1 MQGSRRQLDE
11 RLAKALSHP
20 LRQRILQRLNEGG
33 IRSPNELSRELGD
46 PLGNVSYHV
55 RILRE
60 LDCVELVRTE
70 QRRGALEHY
79 YRATAEPW
87 LDDEQWARLPAAF
100 RRKTLGRTLSEI
112 LEGASAASR
121 ETGFDHPEVKVDR
134 IELELD
140 DEAWARSS
148 SCSTRRTRR
157 HCGSSPRVPAG
168 WRSAVRT
175 GRSPSAPSSA
185 SCTSAAA
192 TPRPS
197 RPCSQPKVPRSSRP
211 PLASHDKDG
220 LAVLV
225 LVEPLVEHGAR
236 ALAEDGG
243 DLEPRLLGERAD
255 VLDRVV
261 TVALAAE

>member
-1 MQGSRRQLDE
+1 MQGTGRQLDE

-20 LRQRILQRLNEGG
+20 LRQRILQRLNEHGV
-33 IRSPNELSRELGD
+33 RSPNELSRELGD

-121 ETGFDHPEVKVDR
+121 ETGFDHPEVMVDR
-134 IELELD
+134 VELQLD
-140 DEAWARSS
+140 DEAWSEVVKLLNDTHDTALKIQSES
-148 SCSTRRTRR
+148 RRRQEERGTNGGESIRTELGLLHFRR
-157 HCGSSPRVPAG
+157 GG
-168 WRSAVRT
+168 AV
-175 GRSPSAPSSA
+175 
-185 SCTSAAA
+185 
-192 TPRPS
+192 
-197 RPCSQPKVPRSSRP
+197 
-211 PLASHDKDG
+211 
-220 LAVLV
+220 
-225 LVEPLVEHGAR
+225 
-236 ALAEDGG
+236 
-243 DLEPRLLGERAD
+243 AD
-255 VLDRVV
+255 
-261 TVALAAE
+261 

>member
-20 LRQRILQRLNEGG
+20 LRQRILQRLNDAGV
-33 IRSPNELSRELGD
+33 RSPNELSRELGD

-140 DEAWARSS
+140 EQAWKDIVALLNETHEAALKIQSE
-148 SCSTRRTRR
+148 
-157 HCGSSPRVPAG
+157 
-168 WRSAVRT
+168 
-175 GRSPSAPSSA
+175 
-185 SCTSAAA
+185 AAA
-192 TPRPS
+192 R
-197 RPCSQPKVPRSSRP
+197 RSENG
-211 PLASHDKDG
+211 ADG
-220 LAVLV
+220 DGN
-225 LVEPLVEHGAR
+225 GAIR
-236 ALAEDGG
+236 TELGMLHFRRGSPTAE
-243 DLEPRLLGERAD
+243 
-255 VLDRVV
+255 
-261 TVALAAE
+261 

>member
-20 LRQRILQRLNEGG
+20 LRQRILQRLNDAGV
-33 IRSPNELSRELGD
+33 RSPNELSRELGD

-112 LEGASAASR
+112 LEGASAASL
-121 ETGFDHPEVKVDR
+121 EAGFDHPEVKVDH
-134 IELELD
+134 IDLELD
-140 DEAWARSS
+140 EQAWKDIVALLNDTHEAALRIQSE
-148 SCSTRRTRR
+148 
-157 HCGSSPRVPAG
+157 
-168 WRSAVRT
+168 
-175 GRSPSAPSSA
+175 
-185 SCTSAAA
+185 AAA
-192 TPRPS
+192 RRDES
-197 RPCSQPKVPRSSRP
+197 D
-211 PLASHDKDG
+211 ADG
-220 LAVLV
+220 N
-225 LVEPLVEHGAR
+225 GAIR
-236 ALAEDGG
+236 TELGILHFRRGEGAG
-243 DLEPRLLGERAD
+243 D
-255 VLDRVV
+255 
-261 TVALAAE
+261 

>member
-33 IRSPNELSRELGD
+33 VRSPNELSRELGD

-134 IELELD
+134 IDLELD
-140 DEAWARSS
+140 EQAWKDVVALLNETHEAALRIQSE
-148 SCSTRRTRR
+148 
-157 HCGSSPRVPAG
+157 
-168 WRSAVRT
+168 
-175 GRSPSAPSSA
+175 
-185 SCTSAAA
+185 AAA
-192 TPRPS
+192 RRES
-197 RPCSQPKVPRSSRP
+197 G
-211 PLASHDKDG
+211 ANGDG
-220 LAVLV
+220 SIRT
-225 LVEPLVEHGAR
+225 E
-236 ALAEDGG
+236 
-243 DLEPRLLGERAD
+243 LGILHFR
-255 VLDRVV
+255 RG
-261 TVALAAE
+261 TTAAE

>member
-1 MQGSRRQLDE
+1 MPASARLRCCLTVAFSAQDLLSAWRFLAVVLLKSRYDARGAGHPVQSPFTNASSGRQLDE

-100 RRKTLGRTLSEI
+100 RRKTLGRTLSQI

-134 IELELD
+134 LELELD
-140 DEAWARSS
+140 DKAWTRS
-148 SCSTRRTRR
+148 
-157 HCGSSPRVPAG
+157 
-168 WRSAVRT
+168 
-175 GRSPSAPSSA
+175 
-185 SCTSAAA
+185 
-192 TPRPS
+192 
-197 RPCSQPKVPRSSRP
+197 
-211 PLASHDKDG
+211 
-220 LAVLV
+220 
-225 LVEPLVEHGAR
+225 
-236 ALAEDGG
+236 
-243 DLEPRLLGERAD
+243 
-255 VLDRVV
+255 
-261 TVALAAE
+261 

>member
-33 IRSPNELSRELGD
+33 VRSPNELSRELGD

-134 IELELD
+134 IELQLDEQAWKDIVALLNETHEAALRIQSEAAARRDEGDAGENGSIRTELGMLHFR
-140 DEAWARSS
+140 RSS
-148 SCSTRRTRR
+148 T
-157 HCGSSPRVPAG
+157 
-168 WRSAVRT
+168 
-175 GRSPSAPSSA
+175 
-185 SCTSAAA
+185 
-192 TPRPS
+192 
-197 RPCSQPKVPRSSRP
+197 
-211 PLASHDKDG
+211 
-220 LAVLV
+220 
-225 LVEPLVEHGAR
+225 
-236 ALAEDGG
+236 
-243 DLEPRLLGERAD
+243 
-255 VLDRVV
+255 
-261 TVALAAE
+261 AAE

>member
-33 IRSPNELSRELGD
+33 VRSPNELSRELGD

-134 IELELD
+134 IELQLD
-140 DEAWARSS
+140 EQAWKDIVALLNETHEAALRIQSE
-148 SCSTRRTRR
+148 
-157 HCGSSPRVPAG
+157 
-168 WRSAVRT
+168 
-175 GRSPSAPSSA
+175 
-185 SCTSAAA
+185 AAA
-192 TPRPS
+192 RRES
-197 RPCSQPKVPRSSRP
+197 G
-211 PLASHDKDG
+211 ANGDG
-220 LAVLV
+220 SIRT
-225 LVEPLVEHGAR
+225 E
-236 ALAEDGG
+236 
-243 DLEPRLLGERAD
+243 LGILHFR
-255 VLDRVV
+255 RG
-261 TVALAAE
+261 TTAAE